1 MRILHMAA
9 LASCL
14 ASMGCTATPQL
25 NIKPIQR
32 GASNPTGD
40 AYAEAKR
47 QLEAGNMAL
56 AVDGFR
62 RAVRQSPESVDALN
76 GLAVAYDNLGRFDL
90 SRRFYELALAADPTS
105 AKVRHNMEVSRRM
118 QGVTEQAQT
127 QAIAAPV
134 EPTLAKREGVHLE
147 RTSPLEI
154 TLVTRDLT
162 GPKWTIALDEPKVA
176 ARPAPALLVLNG
188 VGRRGQAARMRHYLA
203 GVGWVGA
210 SIGDARQRV
219 ATSVIIYPHGSRA
232 AAETMTAKLPFHPRM
247 VESARARRIVL
258 VLGRNAT
265 RFDERLLGS

>member
-9 LASCL
+9 LATCL
-14 ASMGCTATPQL
+14 ASIGCTATPQL
-25 NIKPIQR
+25 SIKPVQR
-32 GASNPTGD
+32 GASSPTGD

-90 SRRFYELALAADPTS
+90 SRRFYELALATDPTS
-105 AKVRHNMEVSRRM
+105 AKVRHNMDVSRRM
-118 QGVTEQAQT
+118 QGLTEQAQ
-127 QAIAAPV
+127 AVAAPV
-134 EPTLAKREGVHLE
+134 ETVVAKREGVHLE

-162 GPKWTIALDEPKVA
+162 GPKWTIALDEPKVVEQ
-176 ARPAPALLVLNG
+176 RPTLLVLNG

-210 SIGDARQRV
+210 SIGDARQRL
-219 ATSVIIYPHGSRA
+219 ATSVIIFPRGSRT
-232 AAETMTAKLPFHPRM
+232 AAETMTAKLPFRPRM
-247 VESARARRIVL
+247 VESVRARRIVL

-265 RFDERLLGS
+265 RFDQRLLGS

>member
-9 LASCL
+9 LATCL

-25 NIKPIQR
+25 SIKPVQR
-32 GASNPTGD
+32 GASSPTGD

-90 SRRFYELALAADPTS
+90 SRRFYELALAADPDS

-118 QGVTEQAQT
+118 QGLSEQAQT
-127 QAIAAPV
+127 APV
-134 EPTLAKREGVHLE
+134 QVEPVLAKREGVRLE

-162 GPKWTIALDEPKVA
+162 GPKWTIALDEPKAVE
-176 ARPAPALLVLNG
+176 RPAPGLLVLNG
-188 VGRRGQAARMRHYLA
+188 VGRRGQAARMRTYLA

-219 ATSVIIYPHGSRA
+219 ATSMIIYPRGARA
-232 AAETMTAKLPFHPRM
+232 AAETMTAKLPFRPRM
-247 VESARARRIVL
+247 VESARAKRIVL

-265 RFDERLLGS
+265 RFDERLLRS

>member
-1 MRILHMAA
+1 MRTLHMAA

-25 NIKPIQR
+25 NIKPLQR
-32 GASNPTGD
+32 GASSPTGD

-90 SRRFYELALAADPTS
+90 SQRFYELALAADPTS

-118 QGVTEQAQT
+118 QGRTEQAQAVAV
-127 QAIAAPV
+127 QPEPV
-134 EPTLAKREGVHLE
+134 AAKREGVRLE

-162 GPKWTIALDEPKVA
+162 GPKWTIALDEPKLVEQQK
-176 ARPAPALLVLNG
+176 PALLVLNG
-188 VGRRGQAARMRHYLA
+188 VGRRGQAARMRRYLA

-219 ATSVIIYPHGSRA
+219 ATSVIFYPRGSRA
-232 AAETMTAKLPFHPRM
+232 AAATMTANLPFRPRM
-247 VESARARRIVL
+247 VESARAKRIVL

-265 RFDERLLGS
+265 RFDQRLLGS

>member
-1 MRILHMAA
+1 MRILKMAA

-14 ASMGCTATPQL
+14 ASIGCTATPQL
-25 NIKPIQR
+25 SIKPVQR
-32 GASNPTGD
+32 GASSPTGD

-62 RAVRQSPESVDALN
+62 RAVRQSPESADALN

-118 QGVTEQAQT
+118 QGLTEQP
-127 QAIAAPV
+127 QAVTVQAAPI
-134 EPTLAKREGVHLE
+134 EAKPEGVHLE
-147 RTSPLEI
+147 RTSPQEI
-154 TLVTRDLT
+154 VLVTRDAA
-162 GPKWTIALDEPKVA
+162 GPKWTIKLDEPKAVEQQ
-176 ARPAPALLVLNG
+176 PALLVLNG
-188 VGRRGQAARMRHYLA
+188 VGRRGQAARMRRYLA

-219 ATSVIIYPHGSRA
+219 ATSVIIYPRGSRA
-232 AAETMTAKLPFHPRM
+232 VAETMTAKLPFRPRM

-265 RFDERLLGS
+265 RFDERLLRS